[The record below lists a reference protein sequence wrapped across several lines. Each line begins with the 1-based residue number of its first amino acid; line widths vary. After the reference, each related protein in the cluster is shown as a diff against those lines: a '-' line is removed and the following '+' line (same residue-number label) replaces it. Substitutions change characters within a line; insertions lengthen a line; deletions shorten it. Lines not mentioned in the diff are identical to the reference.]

1 LPTGYAKARTLG
13 VPVTLDE
20 FGHLEA
26 SAKTSKQATW
36 EWIRSSLNAATIPCP
51 KLIELCR
58 PVGAMAS
65 ATGCTGFSA
74 GLKVI
79 DTRRN
84 RIPHVFGNDQIL
96 CGNVASTQWVF
107 TPQIYCPEWCPE
119 IDE

>member
-84 RIPHVFGNDQIL
+84 RIPHVFGTLPRTHQMTPDFL
-96 CGNVASTQWVF
+96 FYPVF
-107 TPQIYCPEWCPE
+107 DKREALS
-119 IDE
+119 